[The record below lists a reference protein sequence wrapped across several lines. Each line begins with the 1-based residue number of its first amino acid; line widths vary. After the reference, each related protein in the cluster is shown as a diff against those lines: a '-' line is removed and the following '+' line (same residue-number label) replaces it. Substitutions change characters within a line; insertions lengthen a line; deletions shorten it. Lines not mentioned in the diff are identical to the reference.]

1 MRTALLGMALVTTLV
16 VVSDCTSQQV
26 SGPKPTR
33 PQIHPTGCF
42 ALGEQ
47 KVTDPHG
54 AAGDIYGAALAIDGD
69 MALVA
74 SEWDDDKGTD
84 SGAVFV
90 FRCTGSSWQRVQKL
104 VPSDGQAGDNFGR
117 AVSLSG
123 NTALIGTHWDDDNGN
138 ESGSAY
144 VFNYNG
150 SQWIQAQKLLA
161 ADGQAGDRFG
171 NTVFVQGD
179 VLAVGAWLED
189 QGGSAAGAA
198 YVFRFNGTQWV
209 QEQKLQASD
218 KEAGDNFGRYVYI
231 DGDALI
237 VGAYHDDDG
246 GSNAGAAYVFRYS
259 GAEWVEEQKL
269 VAWDAAAFD
278 NYGWSCAILGD
289 VAVVGAFQDDD
300 LGSNSGSAY
309 VYRFNGTNWLPEQKL
324 LASNGVANDRLGY
337 TVVMDR
343 NHILLTAPASL
354 TVGAGPGAMYL
365 YRQTSAG
372 WIEQQIFAPSDGAP
386 QDAFGFHADLDGHVA
401 LTGSWRDDDAGPDT
415 GSAYFYGF
423 NEL

>member
-1 MRTALLGMALVTTLV
+1 MKTAFLAMALVTTLV
-16 VVSDCTSQQV
+16 CATNCTSQQ
-26 SGPKPTR
+26 GTTATPTR
-33 PQIHPTGCF
+33 PEINPTGCF

-47 KVTDPHG
+47 KVIDPRG
-54 AAGDIYGAALAIDGD
+54 AAGDIYGAALAIEGD

-74 SEWDDDKGTD
+74 SEWDDDKGNN

-90 FRCTGSSWQRVQKL
+90 FRCTGSSWEPVQKL

-123 NTALIGTHWDDDNGN
+123 NTALIGTHWDDDKGSK
-138 ESGSAY
+138 SGSAY
-144 VFNYNG
+144 VYKYNG
-150 SQWIQAQKLLA
+150 NQWIQSQKLLA
-161 ADGQAGDRFG
+161 ADGQANDRFG
-171 NTVFVQGD
+171 NSVFVQDD
-179 VLAVGAWLED
+179 VLAVCAWLED
-189 QGGSAAGAA
+189 QGASAAGAV
-198 YVFRFNGTQWV
+198 YVFRDNGTLWV

-218 KEAGDNFGRYVYI
+218 KQAGDNFGRYVSI

-237 VGAYHDDDG
+237 VGAYHEDAG
-246 GSNAGAAYVFRYS
+246 GPDAGAAYVFRYN

-269 VAWDAAAFD
+269 VAWDAAAGD
-278 NYGWSCAILGD
+278 NFGWSCAILDD
-289 VAVVGAFQDDD
+289 VAVVGAYQDDD

-324 LASNGVANDRLGY
+324 LASNGVVNDRLGY
-337 TVVMDR
+337 AVVMDR

-354 TVGAGPGAMYL
+354 SVGAGSGALYL
-365 YRQTSAG
+365 YRETSAG
-372 WIEQQIFAPSDGAP
+372 WIEQQIFTPSDGAP
-386 QDAFGFHADLDGHVA
+386 QDAFGFHADLSGRVA
-401 LTGSWRDDDAGPDT
+401 LTGSWRDDDAGPDS